1 MGKLKIL
8 LKKVVLFNNAHAY
21 LTTLVLVRCC
31 SAALQLKSPWVPIQM
46 VSIEKKV
53 LTIDNQ
59 YLKDVT
65 IKMDHDI

>member
-1 MGKLKIL
+1 M
-8 LKKVVLFNNAHAY
+8 
-21 LTTLVLVRCC
+21 
-31 SAALQLKSPWVPIQM
+31 LQLKSPWVPIQM